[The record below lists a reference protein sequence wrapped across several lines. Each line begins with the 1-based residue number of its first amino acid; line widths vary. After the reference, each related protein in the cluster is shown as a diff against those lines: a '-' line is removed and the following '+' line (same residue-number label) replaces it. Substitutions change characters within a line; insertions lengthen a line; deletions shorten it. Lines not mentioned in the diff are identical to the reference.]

1 MHEVR
6 QELSKKT
13 TELDGKILAL
23 NDARQQISNLQ
34 REVEQQKRMKREK
47 VSLNIYLLISI
58 FARFRLFA

>member
-1 MHEVR
+1 MREVR

-34 REVEQQKRMKREK
+34 RESEQQKRMNREK
-47 VSLNIYLLISI
+47 VSLNIYLLISNFRI
-58 FARFRLFA
+58 SHVFA